1 MSSPS
6 STKKMIRSRD
16 DRIVDAVIHTLLI
29 ILTLFFLFPFL
40 NVLSLS
46 VSESSHVLKADV
58 LFWPRGLSFMAYE
71 KMLDNITIVQSFMNT
86 IFVAAVG
93 CICSLIV
100 TAMAALSAGF
110 YRCAGQKDL
119 FPDDYAYHV
128 V

>member
-93 CICSLIV
+93 CICSL
-100 TAMAALSAGF
+100 L
-110 YRCAGQKDL
+110 
-119 FPDDYAYHV
+119 
-128 V
+128 